1 MNGLWPIAEWEIPEG
16 GPCCK
21 HMLAKQNVKCTN
33 DDGIRTR
40 EEYLLRYGIIH
51 TNEKGVELV
60 DYHRNCVPT
69 KDKGNRCLVY
79 KSKTEEGQFYQQIEE
94 AMYQDRGTKM
104 TLNYTTDKEARGRI
118 GNSRIFASEF
128 GEPCQDVEVLRYCPT
143 GRIGE
148 QKCSNI
154 WIKQSE
160 IHYEVRIIYPGFAMA
175 IESKQEEQKELVYVL
190 DGHCTIKNGR
200 IQYVIWS
207 DGKISQHDDKLFE
220 YVKERYAIS
229 YGGRIFIMSEEDISS
244 FSTSPRQR
252 TYNWE
257 TVYLDLPYTQSNPD
271 QFSSSS

>member
-79 KSKTEEGQFYQQIEE
+79 KSKPEEGQFYQQIEE

-104 TLNYTTDKEARGRI
+104 TLNYIPQIRR
-118 GNSRIFASEF
+118 
-128 GEPCQDVEVLRYCPT
+128 
-143 GRIGE
+143 
-148 QKCSNI
+148 
-154 WIKQSE
+154 
-160 IHYEVRIIYPGFAMA
+160 
-175 IESKQEEQKELVYVL
+175 QEEELV
-190 DGHCTIKNGR
+190 IP
-200 IQYVIWS
+200 
-207 DGKISQHDDKLFE
+207 E
-220 YVKERYAIS
+220 YLHL
-229 YGGRIFIMSEEDISS
+229 SS
-244 FSTSPRQR
+244 V
-252 TYNWE
+252 NHAKM
-257 TVYLDLPYTQSNPD
+257 
-271 QFSSSS
+271 